1 MPLTFFNVWPTSNKN
16 DTFNGANLLPH
27 EWLCV
32 RQNATAEEINQNY
45 NKLALAT
52 HPDKNNKCSDK
63 LFMLLP
69 HEWLCVRQNATP
81 EEINQNYRK
90 LALATHPDKNNKC
103 SDKLFTDNDQ
113 QMQLAFEPFTAVFNK
128 PKYQTIIAQLN
139 TMPKS
144 AGDCATVRYDVFL
157 VNTLIEDAKNF
168 DWKQCLRPTK
178 KHWSRSSSAK
188 CAKQMHLDDIY
199 YCHKATTKCHC
210 NARNCCDTK
219 LEECGSFL

>member
-32 RQNATAEEINQNY
+32 RQNATSEEIN
-45 NKLALAT
+45 
-52 HPDKNNKCSDK
+52 
-63 LFMLLP
+63 
-69 HEWLCVRQNATP
+69 E
-81 EEINQNYRK
+81 NYRK

-128 PKYQTIIAQLN
+128 PKYQVIADQLN

-144 AGDCATVRYDVFL
+144 AGDCTTVGYDVFL

-168 DWKQCLRPTK
+168 ALEAMFKAYK
-178 KHWSRSSSAK
+178 KALESKFVCKVREANAFGRHLLLPQSDDRMPLQ
-188 CAKQMHLDDIY
+188 CAKLLRHETRRVWQLHLIDQPMIKVIKNIY
-199 YCHKATTKCHC
+199 
-210 NARNCCDTK
+210 
-219 LEECGSFL
+219 L